1 MHYPFAMG
9 CLQSVGSIKLQV
21 SFGKEPYKRDNILH
35 KRPKILSILLTVAT
49 SYFLRKSVRT
59 CARMRSCDR
68 EGECV
73 WERARTCVHERA
85 REKDKERMRNCT
97 RVRRS
102 GAGATYCNTL
112 QHISIPAYC
121 IVDATHINSH
131 ARASLLPLRE
141 KILVSLP
148 NPKSPLFFDFD
159 FILWHALSSVIH
171 QNEAW
176 LKWWTSLNHELYRTS
191 WTSHAL
197 HCNTMQH
204 TAIHCNALQ
213 HTATHCDTLQYAAIH
228 CNMQQPTDELS
239 LDP

>member
-1 MHYPFAMG
+1 
-9 CLQSVGSIKLQV
+9 
-21 SFGKEPYKRDNILH
+21 
-35 KRPKILSILLTVAT
+35 
-49 SYFLRKSVRT
+49 
-59 CARMRSCDR
+59 MRSCDR

-85 REKDKERMRNCT
+85 RERDKERMRNCT

-148 NPKSPLFFDFD
+148 NPKSPLFFYFD
-159 FILWHALSSVIH
+159 LILWHALSSVYIKTRH
-171 QNEAW
+171 GWNDEQVWITNCTGPLEHH
-176 LKWWTSLNHELYRTS
+176 T
-191 WTSHAL
+191 AL

-213 HTATHCDTLQYAAIH
+213 HTATHCDTLQYAATH
-228 CNMQQPTDELS
+228 CNMQQPTDELCRY
-239 LDP
+239 L